1 MMAEGQK
8 KKKKSRQNFPHA
20 VAWIELFSLFK
31 ANRGKGKISFI
42 KITPKTRLLLKN
54 IGTE

>member
-1 MMAEGQK
+1 MMAEGQ